1 MTVRNIRAHQSRGLL
16 PPPEVRARTGYYGP
30 EHVARLRLIQELQG
44 NGYNLAAIKD
54 LVNRTSGSSQEALDF
69 ARALL
74 APFEDERPEV
84 IDAAELAERFAGRR
98 RAKLLR
104 RAEKLG
110 IVVPLGEGRFEIPS
124 PTLLRAGE
132 TLIGLGIPLEKAL
145 DVIESVAR
153 QADSV
158 ADAFVKLFLDRVW
171 KPFDQRGPARD
182 GLAGRTRRARAAA
195 PARHRG
201 ARGDLPAAHDAGD
214 REGVRSRARPPGQG
228 VAAPRRAACPQ
239 RDHREPHGPGA
250 LPVCNAQRATSSPRS
265 LPRAKAEPRRASRS
279 LERAASQ
286 EGRLRLA
293 AFVIVAMLIGG
304 SSEPRRSRPMRR
316 AWSATPLAPPRS
328 SRTASPDRW

>member
-84 IDAAELAERFAGRR
+84 IDGAELAQRFGRD
-98 RAKLLR
+98 ADPKLLT

-132 TLIGLGIPLEKAL
+132 TLMELGIPLEKAF

-153 QADSV
+153 HADSV
-158 ADAFVKLFLDRVW
+158 SQTFVKLFLERVW
-171 KPFDQRGPARD
+171 KPFDKAGQPETDWPAVLVALEQLRPLASETLVAIFQQRMTQATEKAFGRELDRREQVTSPKALAPVAPPAQ
-182 GLAGRTRRARAAA
+182 AGTL
-195 PARHRG
+195 G
-201 ARGDLPAAHDAGD
+201 ASAWQAKPL
-214 REGVRSRARPPGQG
+214 S
-228 VAAPRRAACPQ
+228 
-239 RDHREPHGPGA
+239 GA
-250 LPVCNAQRATSSPRS
+250 LGALGALRTST
-265 LPRAKAEPRRASRS
+265 AESAS
-279 LERAASQ
+279 
-286 EGRLRLA
+286 
-293 AFVIVAMLIGG
+293 
-304 SSEPRRSRPMRR
+304 SSV
-316 AWSATPLAPPRS
+316 L
-328 SRTASPDRW
+328 